1 MKKILI
7 LDFDGT
13 IIDSNFIKK
22 NLIIKYIKNTYQLN
36 IFSIVD
42 KFKFKNLTRYELMHL
57 AKQSSISLKEKKDI
71 DEIINSQVSKATLDP
86 FLFTLYKYCSRLKI
100 KIYLVSNTP
109 HESLKTIIDNLEITH
124 YFYKIIGK
132 KDNLSKSTI
141 FSQIIR
147 DEYVTPLN
155 ILSVGDNIQDYF
167 ASKKNLIPFHGIFDK
182 SLIDISNTIPISS
195 SLKGI
200 IKSLN

>member
-1 MKKILI
+1 MPEQGKAL
-7 LDFDGT
+7 
-13 IIDSNFIKK
+13 
-22 NLIIKYIKNTYQLN
+22 
-36 IFSIVD
+36 
-42 KFKFKNLTRYELMHL
+42 E
-57 AKQSSISLKEKKDI
+57 
-71 DEIINSQVSKATLDP
+71 SQIED
-86 FLFTLYKYCSRLKI
+86 
-100 KIYLVSNTP
+100 
-109 HESLKTIIDNLEITH
+109 
-124 YFYKIIGK
+124 KIIGK

>member
-22 NLIIKYIKNTYQLN
+22 NSIIKYIKNTYQLN
-36 IFSIVD
+36 IFNIVD
-42 KFKFKNLTRYELMHL
+42 KFKFHNLTRYELMHL

-71 DEIINSQVSKATLDP
+71 DEIINSQVTKASLDP
-86 FLFTLYKYCSRLKI
+86 FLFNLYKYCSRLKI

-109 HESLKTIIDNLEITH
+109 HETLITIVDNLQITH
-124 YFYKIIGK
+124 YFYKVIGK
-132 KDNLSKSTI
+132 KNNLSKSTI

-167 ASKKNLIPFHGIFDK
+167 ASRKNLIPFHGIFDK
-182 SLIDISNTIPISS
+182 SLIDISNSIPISS
-195 SLKGI
+195 SLIGI